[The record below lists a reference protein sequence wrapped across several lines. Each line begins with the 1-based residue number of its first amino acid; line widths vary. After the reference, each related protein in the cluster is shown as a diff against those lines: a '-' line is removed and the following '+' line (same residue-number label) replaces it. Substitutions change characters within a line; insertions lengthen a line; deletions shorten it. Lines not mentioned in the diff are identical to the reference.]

1 MAGLSASRLAWLA
14 VAVALSFFTAAN
26 GDEDVHTP
34 RSRKPEYQ
42 CKHPD
47 YHIHMLSRSP
57 LVIYI
62 ENFITT
68 KERDHLL
75 SVTYV
80 DPIPGWEASVLYPSP
95 TFPNGAV

>member
-1 MAGLSASRLAWLA
+1 MSGHSASRLAWLA
-14 VAVALSFFTAAN
+14 VAVTVSLFTSASAD
-26 GDEDVHTP
+26 GLW
-34 RSRKPEYQ
+34 SRKPEYQ

-62 ENFITT
+62 ENFITP

-75 SVTYV
+75 RIT
-80 DPIPGWEASVLYPSP
+80 
-95 TFPNGAV
+95 